1 MATIEEIEE
10 IFSTLSITELRE
22 NRNRNIT
29 KIQALWRGY
38 KTRKKLRKIRDKLTY
53 KRVMI
58 LLENFTENNRI
69 IKEMNE
75 ELLQYSN
82 YKEKPIRNTNIPS
95 DVSENIAKLA
105 IRKAKNICPRW
116 DRKPGDLRF
125 KNRQIEVKCFSSTGP
140 SSFGP
145 TEKWDILCFVDAMD
159 YQNLNFKVYLITLS
173 NIEFGRIRFSNT
185 ETYAQQCARKVR
197 PRNQF
202 AKIKT
207 QLNPREIRLIFD
219 GYISQLK

>member
-1 MATIEEIEE
+1 MEDIQIRLKYLNNIDEI
-10 IFSTLSITELRE
+10 I
-22 NRNRNIT
+22 
-29 KIQALWRGY
+29 KIQALWRGN
-38 KTRKKLRKIRDKLTY
+38 KTRKKLRKIRDKFTY
-53 KRVMI
+53 ERMMI

-69 IKEMNE
+69 IEEMNK
-75 ELLQYSN
+75 ELLEYPN

-95 DVSENIAKLA
+95 DVTENIAKLA

-125 KNRQIEVKCFSSTGP
+125 KNRQIEVKCFASTGP

-145 TEKWDILCFVDAMD
+145 KEKWDILCFVDAMD
-159 YQNLNFKVYLITLS
+159 YQKFKFKVYLITLS
-173 NIEFGRIRFSNT
+173 NIEFGRIKFSNT

-202 AKIKT
+202 ANIKE
-207 QLNPREIRLIFD
+207 QLNPTEIRLIFN
-219 GYISQLK
+219 GHISELE